1 MTARRQIL
9 DCLAGLPPAA
19 PIFLPDLAL
28 WHRWHAARGTLPTE
42 AGATLPDAA
51 RALGTAVW
59 SVVKPWEASTPGVD
73 TTVTETAGERVI
85 HHRTDR
91 GDLTARWQLGPD
103 GDWWQVEYPVRTAED
118 LPAVQRLIESRRY
131 ELRPDALAAAREAVG
146 DDGVV
151 ALELPMRPY
160 SDVLHTVLGW
170 GEGLALLLGE
180 GRPVIEAMLAVLEER
195 LAALTAEIAA
205 LPGDLLL
212 GPDNLD
218 GQYISPRA
226 FRQYLDASY
235 RRTAEIARAHGKP
248 FVVHMGGPARR
259 LLPLLAQAGIS
270 GVEGVAGPP
279 QGDATLS
286 EAREAAGPGLTLWGG
301 IPQDYLLAE
310 RTGAEFEAAVR
321 EAVEQARGAGSVLL
335 GVADRVPVDAEWS
348 RLKRLRGL
356 TNPDFETQAS

>member
-1 MTARRQIL
+1 MTIRQQIL
-9 DCLAGLPPAA
+9 DCLAGSPPAQ

-28 WHRWHAARGTLPTE
+28 WHRWHAARGTLPAE

-51 RALGTAVW
+51 RALGAAIW
-59 SVVKPWEASTPGVD
+59 SVAKPWEASTPGID

-85 HHRTDR
+85 RYMTDR
-91 GDLTARWQLGPD
+91 GELVARWQLGPD
-103 GDWWQVEYPVRTAED
+103 GDWWQVEYPVKTAQD
-118 LPAVQRLIESRRY
+118 LPAVQRLIEARRY
-131 ELRPDALAAAREAVG
+131 ELRPGAVAAMREAVG

-180 GRPVIEAMLAVLEER
+180 GKPAIEEMLAVLEAR
-195 LAALTAEIAA
+195 LIALAAEIAA

-235 RRTAEIARAHGKP
+235 RRTAEAARAHGKP
-248 FVVHMGGPARR
+248 FIVHMGGPARR
-259 LLPLLAQAGIS
+259 LLPLLAQSGVS
-270 GVEGVAGPP
+270 GVEGISGPP
-279 QGDATLS
+279 QGDANLA
-286 EAREAAGPGLTLWGG
+286 EAREAAGPDLTLWGG
-301 IPQDYLLAE
+301 IPQDFLVAE
-310 RTGAEFEAAVR
+310 RTEAEFEVTVR

-335 GVADRVPVDAEWS
+335 GVADRVPVDAEWT
-348 RLKRLRGL
+348 RLRRL
-356 TNPDFETQAS
+356 SALIA

>member
-1 MTARRQIL
+1 MTTRQQVL
-9 DCLAGLPPAA
+9 DCLSGSSSAR

-28 WHRWHAARGTLPTE
+28 WHRWHATRGTLPAE
-42 AGATLPDAA
+42 AGVTLPDAA
-51 RALGTAVW
+51 RALGAAIW
-59 SVVKPWEASTPGVD
+59 SVVKPWEASTPGIE
-73 TTVTETAGERVI
+73 TTVTENAGERIVR
-85 HHRTDR
+85 HMTDR
-91 GDLTARWQLGPD
+91 GVLTARWQLGPD
-103 GDWWQVEYPVRTAED
+103 GDWWQVEYPVKTAED
-118 LPAVQRLIESRRY
+118 LPAVQRLIEARRY
-131 ELRPDALAAAREAVG
+131 ELRPGALAATREAVG

-170 GEGLALLLGE
+170 GEGLALFLGE
-180 GRPVIEAMLAVLEER
+180 GKAAIEAMLAVLEER
-195 LAALTAEIAA
+195 LDALTTEIAA

-235 RRTAEIARAHGKP
+235 RRTAQVARANGKP

-270 GVEGVAGPP
+270 GVEGIAGPP
-279 QGDATLS
+279 QGDATLA
-286 EAREAAGPGLTLWGG
+286 EAREAAGPGLVIWGG
-301 IPQDYLLAE
+301 IPQDFLVAE
-310 RTGAEFEAAVR
+310 RSEAEFEAAVF

-348 RLKRLRGL
+348 RLKRLSARLSGL
-356 TNPDFETQAS
+356 IA